1 MKLSLCIPH
10 FRLNSLNLYVVFDR
24 FPKYHS
30 HESYEQREKEH
41 VIIVIVIMRNHVEE
55 ILKKGRSKEVF
66 VCLLYFF
73 CLHLIIFLLCF
84 SFLQKSSTNSSDEYQ
99 IDSLILCLVVVSLVW
114 NILLFCNLF

>member
-1 MKLSLCIPH
+1 
-10 FRLNSLNLYVVFDR
+10 
-24 FPKYHS
+24 
-30 HESYEQREKEH
+30 
-41 VIIVIVIMRNHVEE
+41 MRNHVEE

-114 NILLFCNLF
+114 NILLFLQFILIFYIHLQFLTYHVIILIQFP